1 MAEEKKA
8 TCDVQVYI
16 KARISY
22 KKQCDNDIVMITF
35 NMSDVPVDAS
45 DDMIKA
51 SALGH
56 ITDDLEKGTGV
67 IKAVD
72 SEGSNVCIIAIDSI
86 KKFTVLSN
94 EIKRGE

>member
-1 MAEEKKA
+1 
-8 TCDVQVYI
+8 
-16 KARISY
+16 
-22 KKQCDNDIVMITF
+22 MITF
-35 NMSDVPVDAS
+35 SMSDVPVDAS

-86 KKFTVLSN
+86 KKFIACPKLSFAAN
-94 EIKRGE
+94 CSALL